1 MGSKNFF
8 FFWGT
13 TMSLMRLQNNKII
26 IQKAIVFL
34 YNNNKEVEIKVKN
47 TIHNTIKSKK
57 KEYIGISLTK
67 FV

>member
-1 MGSKNFF
+1 
-8 FFWGT
+8 
-13 TMSLMRLQNNKII
+13 MSLMRLQNNKII

>member
-8 FFWGT
+8 FFGGT